1 MEVFLYGLRERLS
14 RSVRRSYQKKTFMP
28 GLFYRSRRLRKSEGR
43 RVHGIAYERKV
54 SLRFLDGMKF
64 RQGHPKPVGRGQG
77 MAVRHPAV
85 RPRSC
90 SGGVSRDC
98 FGNRCEGGTGYA
110 GRSEAA
116 SPPLMPFLL
125 FYSAAEPVQGERSY
139 CRCGT
144 GFNPVT
150 GGSFQRPE

>member
-1 MEVFLYGLRERLS
+1 MYGLRERPS

-54 SLRFLDGMKF
+54 SLRFFRRNEIPSRAPEARRARARDGGTTSRSKTPKLQRRGEQRLL
-64 RQGHPKPVGRGQG
+64 RQSLRRGYRLCRAQ
-77 MAVRHPAV
+77 
-85 RPRSC
+85 RSC
-90 SGGVSRDC
+90 VTPS
-98 FGNRCEGGTGYA
+98 YA
-110 GRSEAA
+110 
-116 SPPLMPFLL
+116 LFL
-125 FYSAAEPVQGERSY
+125 FYSAAEPVQGERSF